1 MFCSSK
7 SLAKETVLVITR
19 LPNNECLVS
28 IYISL
33 LPFLLVQMFTKQRI
47 PVVLHPRPSPSL
59 PNIHFQQLFSPFCAA
74 VCIGRWQYNQVVSQ
88 YFTLSNY
95 TASHTSRAKQKP
107 QNTERK
113 HSVIQE
119 KSLFSTCI
127 RLVSFYF
134 VEKQTW
140 ALAMM
145 NDRQLNEI
153 SEARKQDDSHT
164 HAQSH
169 AFNVWQQIKGM
180 TQPAVKN
187 SNS

>member
-1 MFCSSK
+1 MFYSSK
-7 SLAKETVLVITR
+7 SLPKETVLGITC

-28 IYISL
+28 IYICL
-33 LPFLLVQMFTKQRI
+33 IPFLLVQMFTKQRI
-47 PVVLHPRPSPSL
+47 HVVLYPRPSPSL

-107 QNTERK
+107 QRK

-119 KSLFSTCI
+119 KSLFSTSV
-127 RLVSFYF
+127 RLIYFYF

-145 NDRQLNEI
+145 NDRQFNEI

-169 AFNVWQQIKGM
+169 AFNVGQQIKGM
-180 TQPAVKN
+180 MQPAVENPN
-187 SNS
+187 S